1 MGNWLVCD
9 YELVKGVRRAELLP
23 FRPAQETEPW
33 FYRAVATYVIS
44 PVNDPFLA
52 RRPSVFSALRIG

>member
-9 YELVKGVRRAELLP
+9 YELVKGVQRAGLLP

-33 FYRAVATYVIS
+33 FYRAVTTYVIS
-44 PVNDPFLA
+44 PVSDPFWPADPQCSLL
-52 RRPSVFSALRIG
+52 SV